1 MSCERY
7 ERLLHLNR
15 SGEISPEEA
24 DDLRQHLRLCE
35 RCTLEMQRIEK
46 ADGIVDR
53 LSAVILTPN
62 NPEQLTA
69 DILRRVR
76 TTAVT
81 LRPQNPIDRILDFFL
96 LPVVRYSATAL
107 VLLATG
113 TFMTQLFTTMNSIS
127 NLERR
132 MASPVG
138 TNAREVTY
146 SMRSK
151 TLQDVASS
159 QQGQALKD
167 NLALTVSNDRIDVS
181 AKKVD
186 SFLSGQQLNDIS
198 AALGSSVLGVDKK
211 TVEKIVNEIKATAE
225 STFRFRPE
233 GA

>member
-7 ERLLHLNR
+7 QRLLHLNR

-24 DDLRQHLRLCE
+24 DDLRKHLRLCE
-35 RCTLEMQRIEK
+35 PCTLEMQRIEK
-46 ADGIVDR
+46 ADGFIDR
-53 LSAVILTPN
+53 LSAVILTPK

-76 TTAVT
+76 ASVT
-81 LRPQNPIDRILDFFL
+81 PRPQNPINCILDFFL

-107 VLLATG
+107 VLLITG
-113 TFMTQLFTTMNSIS
+113 TFMTQVFTTMNSIS

-132 MASPVG
+132 MASPVR
-138 TNAREVTY
+138 TNATEITY
-146 SMRSK
+146 SVRSK
-151 TLQDVASS
+151 TLQEVASS
-159 QQGQALKD
+159 QRGQSLKD

-186 SFLSGQQLNDIS
+186 SFLSGQQLNDLS
-198 AALGSSVLGVDKK
+198 AALGSSVFGVDKK
-211 TVEKIVNEIKATAE
+211 TIEKIVNEIKATAE